1 MEPSYPTARELLKM
15 PREVQDAYLKAAAAD
30 AAPLYNAD
38 LALPPA
44 ERELTAFTILDGEPI
59 YEYEDEDNNPEQFD
73 EKQPIA
79 NSISLH
85 DNRVLSYI
93 VECEQRRITLHT
105 ASEEKKQAERT
116 SVIFSEVAAYHFEGG
131 DFDTIIFDI
140 ASMPLEEIYDS
151 NLDVFERRKPYGWLV
166 FDYRTRAELLEKLR
180 EREIQG
186 FVLSSSYGMDG
197 FVLAREMRVETTR

>member
-1 MEPSYPTARELLKM
+1 MELPCLTARELLKLTIEE
-15 PREVQDAYLKAAAAD
+15 RGLYLRAAAAD

-38 LALPPA
+38 FALPPA

-79 NSISLH
+79 HVISLH
-85 DNRVLSYI
+85 DNRILSYI

-105 ASEEKKQAERT
+105 ASEEEKQAERT
-116 SVIFSEVAAYHFEGG
+116 SVIFSEVAAHHFEGG
-131 DFDTIIFDI
+131 DFNTIIFDI
-140 ASMPLEEIYDS
+140 ASTPLKEIYDS
-151 NLDVFERRKPYGWLV
+151 YLDVFERRKPYGWLV
-166 FDYRTRAELLEKLR
+166 FNYRTRAELLEKLR

-186 FVLSSSYGMDG
+186 FVLSSSYGMYG
-197 FVLAREMRVETTR
+197 FVLAREMRVEPTR